1 MTIEPGDSYKR
12 QDAANERQI
21 YRHLAYLD
29 PRLAD
34 EDVARKYQPQCTPAR
49 SAKIAPRLA
58 EDYKRK
64 GG

>member
-29 PRLAD
+29 PALAD
-34 EDVARKYQPQCTPAR
+34 EDVARK
-49 SAKIAPRLA
+49 KIAPRAA